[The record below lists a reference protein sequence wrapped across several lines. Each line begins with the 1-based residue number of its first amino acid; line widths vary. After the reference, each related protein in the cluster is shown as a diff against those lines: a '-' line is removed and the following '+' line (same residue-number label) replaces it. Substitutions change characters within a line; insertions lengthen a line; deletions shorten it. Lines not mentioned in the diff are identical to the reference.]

1 MGAKLDVFLNNELI
15 GHLWLDQKRRFTFQ
29 YTIEWNKSPRAASLS
44 LSLPL
49 REQLYSDDEAH
60 PFFSNLLPE
69 ADIRR
74 VIAAKLGISEKN
86 DFALLEIM
94 GGECAGA
101 VSVLP
106 TGVLPTAENDYREI
120 NEITLHEI
128 VTALPHKPLMAGEE
142 GIRLSLAGAQNKLPI
157 YIENDKVSIPIGSSP
172 STHILKTPMRDRDG
186 TVENETFC
194 MMLAQKIGIPVPAVK
209 VRKNSDTL
217 YVIQRYDRRVE
228 SDGKISRIHQED
240 FCQALC
246 VPPNQKYQSEGGP
259 SLKDCFD
266 LLKKQSISPAIDQK
280 TLISW
285 VVFNVL
291 IGNADAHG
299 KNISI
304 LFTDNG
310 PRLAPFYDLLCTIVY
325 PDLSDKLA
333 MKVGGEN
340 RPEWIQLRHW
350 ERFAEEINI
359 KPNLVLKI
367 VETMASNIVENAK
380 YVDEVFCENYGNSP
394 IIDKII
400 SVISSMSRKILLSFK
415 V

>member
-1 MGAKLDVFLNNELI
+1 MGSQLDVFLNNELI
-15 GHLWLDQKRRFTFQ
+15 GHLWLEQKRRFTFQ
-29 YTIEWNKSPRAASLS
+29 YTDEWIKYSRAASIS

-74 VIAAKLGISEKN
+74 VIAAKLGISEEN
-86 DFALLEIM
+86 DFVLLEIM

-101 VSVLP
+101 VSVVP
-106 TGVLPTAENDYREI
+106 TGVLPTTQNEYKEI
-120 NEITLHEI
+120 DEITLHEI
-128 VTALPHKPLMAGEE
+128 VISLPHKPLMAGEE

-157 YIENDKVSIPIGSSP
+157 YIKNDKISIPIGSSP

-186 TVENETFC
+186 TVENEAFC
-194 MMLAQKIGIPVPAVK
+194 MMLAHKIGIPVPPVK
-209 VRKNSDTL
+209 VRRNSDTL
-217 YVIQRYDRRVE
+217 YVIQRYDRRVGPG
-228 SDGKISRIHQED
+228 DKISRIHQED

-246 VPPNQKYQSEGGP
+246 IPPNQKYQSEGGP

-266 LLKKQSISPAIDQK
+266 LLKKQSISPAMDQK

-299 KNISI
+299 KNVSI
-304 LFTDNG
+304 LFTDIG
-310 PRLAPFYDLLCTIVY
+310 PRLAPFYDLLCTKVY

-340 RPEWIQLRHW
+340 RSEWIQLRHW

-359 KPNLVLKI
+359 KPKLVLKI
-367 VETMASNIVENAK
+367 VESMASNIVDNAK
-380 YVDEVFCENYGNSP
+380 YVDEVFCKENGSSP
-394 IIDKII
+394 IIEKII
-400 SVISSMSRKILLSFK
+400 SVISKMSRKVMLSLK
-415 V
+415 I

>member
-1 MGAKLDVFLNNELI
+1 MESLLDVFLNNELI
-15 GHLWLDQKRRFTFQ
+15 GHLWLDQKRKFAFQ
-29 YTIEWNKSPRAASLS
+29 YTAEWVRDSRATSIS

-49 REQLYSDDEAH
+49 REQLFSDDEAH

-74 VIAAKLGISEKN
+74 VIASKLGISEKN

-106 TGVLPTAENDYREI
+106 RGVLPTTENEYKEI
-120 NEITLHEI
+120 DDTTLHEI
-128 VTALPHKPLMAGEE
+128 VTDLPHKPLMAGEE

-157 YIENDKVSIPIGSSP
+157 YIDNDKISIPIGSAP
-172 STHILKTPMRDRDG
+172 STHILKTPMRDREG

-194 MMLAQKIGIPVPAVK
+194 MMLAHKIGLPVPAVMI
-209 VRKNSDTL
+209 RRNSDTL
-217 YVIQRYDRRVE
+217 YVIQRYDRRIE
-228 SDGKISRIHQED
+228 LNGKISRIHQED

-246 VPPNQKYQSEGGP
+246 IPPDQKYQSEGGP
-259 SLKDCFD
+259 SLRDCFD
-266 LLKKQSISPAIDQK
+266 LLKKQSISPAVDQK

-291 IGNADAHG
+291 IGNADAHA

-304 LFTDNG
+304 LFTDKG
-310 PRLAPFYDLLCTIVY
+310 PRLAPFYDLLCTMVY
-325 PDLSDKLA
+325 PDLNEKLA

-359 KPNLVLKI
+359 KPKLVLKI
-367 VETMASNIVENAK
+367 VESMASNIIENAK
-380 YVDEVFCENYGNSP
+380 YVDEVFRKDYGSSA
-394 IIDKII
+394 ITEKII
-400 SVISSMSRKILLSFK
+400 STANGISRKILLSFK
-415 V
+415 I